1 MDSFHHFDWYN
12 VFKDN
17 AVNNL
22 YVWDNHLWLLIVF
35 PLRTLSK
42 VFFYAKTCFR
52 EVQAI
57 DKLKIKRMHINIY
70 KIVTAPFGT

>member
-1 MDSFHHFDWYN
+1 MYILLVPFKSFN
-12 VFKDN
+12 R
-17 AVNNL
+17 L
-22 YVWDNHLWLLIVF
+22 YLPKTDFNIEKALVLGTGRSSD
-35 PLRTLSK
+35 K

-57 DKLKIKRMHINIY
+57 DRLKIKRMHIDIY